1 MKKSPILISKF
12 SVVLKF
18 TLVYLTP
25 SEDTYLLFRESAI
38 KENVPKEEYDKMWG
52 RAEILGKYDIS
63 LDKDIKNTI
72 LMLYHVEMES
82 NDIMRSASKAS
93 YYYLESLL
101 DESEEDMR
109 HEGRNKRAFSAR
121 EFLLE
126 CKNWIRRD
134 LYNIYCSVLGNSSK
148 IKLKLRDTSRKEINE
163 NSNSTDLD
171 QLEEEAPSQYP
182 IQIPVTPLAPPTP
195 IQIPVTPIFVSTP
208 IQSMMS
214 SFTQVVQPPIP
225 VDPHTSNE
233 LTFHNVSANTNTNR
247 MPTKQRNHPQTDPTT
262 SSPET
267 EGSSNNRLLLPAFP
281 IRLVTQDPNSN
292 MSYTSFTEI
301 DQLKHIENK
310 LKSMEN
316 RMAMVESIPQ
326 KMGCIKMRLKSIE
339 DELVSLR
346 RKRTRHIEE
355 EEAETE
361 DDES

>member
-109 HEGRNKRAFSAR
+109 HEGRNKRAFRAR

-148 IKLKLRDTSRKEINE
+148 IKLKLMR
-163 NSNSTDLD
+163 ST
-171 QLEEEAPSQYP
+171 
-182 IQIPVTPLAPPTP
+182 
-195 IQIPVTPIFVSTP
+195 
-208 IQSMMS
+208 
-214 SFTQVVQPPIP
+214 
-225 VDPHTSNE
+225 
-233 LTFHNVSANTNTNR
+233 
-247 MPTKQRNHPQTDPTT
+247 
-262 SSPET
+262 
-267 EGSSNNRLLLPAFP
+267 
-281 IRLVTQDPNSN
+281 
-292 MSYTSFTEI
+292 
-301 DQLKHIENK
+301 
-310 LKSMEN
+310 
-316 RMAMVESIPQ
+316 
-326 KMGCIKMRLKSIE
+326 
-339 DELVSLR
+339 
-346 RKRTRHIEE
+346 
-355 EEAETE
+355 
-361 DDES
+361 